1 MWFTSYSARVSC
13 RGTFF
18 LFPSLQPLSSSRR
31 KSLIYITLLIAASP
45 KYLRENV
52 ELTWKRELKVFP
64 QKGKYCNIWK
74 IILPETQGFYQHLQ
88 LFPKYS
94 IIKWFNVIIKEFLA
108 THLPLIIVEKFN
120 ERKDLHRFLPKLD
133 EILLFFFFGNISTQR
148 KLYLLVPTMCSV
160 YFVYCSG
167 LNWNHG
173 WGSII
178 IKFLMPLTYLCIHN
192 CGHGRQMTFSPHLK
206 HLLGHPMRCPL
217 HTLQAVTLKSQLRAD
232 SCVQTLQ
239 RWSHLSAAIR
249 PAKPG

>member
-31 KSLIYITLLIAASP
+31 KSLVYITLLIAASP

-120 ERKDLHRFLPKLD
+120 ERKDLHTFLPKLD
-133 EILLFFFFGNISTQR
+133 EILLFFFFLVIFLLRENYTFWCQR
-148 KLYLLVPTMCSV
+148 CA
-160 YFVYCSG
+160 
-167 LNWNHG
+167 
-173 WGSII
+173 
-178 IKFLMPLTYLCIHN
+178 LCIL
-192 CGHGRQMTFSPHLK
+192 FIA
-206 HLLGHPMRCPL
+206 
-217 HTLQAVTLKSQLRAD
+217 AV
-232 SCVQTLQ
+232 
-239 RWSHLSAAIR
+239 
-249 PAKPG
+249 